1 MLFILPHPGPPTN
14 TRAEPL
20 KDVYA
25 VGDVIT
31 CTADANPAPS
41 YLWQNTRTLETFP
54 SRTLSVTESMRG
66 EVTLMRCQAQN
77 EIGGEVHSQS
87 FLLYVV
93 VPA

>member
-1 MLFILPHPGPPTN
+1 MVFFLPRPGPPQN

-31 CTADANPAPS
+31 CTADANPAAS

-66 EVTLMRCQAQN
+66 EVTLMRCEAKN
-77 EIGGEVHSQS
+77 LIEDEVYTQS
-87 FLLYVV
+87 ILLYIV